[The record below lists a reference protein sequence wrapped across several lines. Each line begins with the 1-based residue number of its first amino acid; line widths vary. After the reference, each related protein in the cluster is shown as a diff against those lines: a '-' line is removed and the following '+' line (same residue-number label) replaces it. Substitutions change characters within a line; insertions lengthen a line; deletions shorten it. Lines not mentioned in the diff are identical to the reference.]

1 VTGLHGSVTFGV
13 TIMQRF
19 GYKSK
24 ERIFA
29 VASRRRANQR
39 GQSVI
44 ETVLLLPWLVFC
56 FVGAFDLGIYSYAL
70 ISAENAARVVGMYA
84 STSTAIAE
92 NPTLACTYAL
102 AELKDSP
109 GATNA
114 SSCSSGGVVN
124 VSTTYLAIGADG
136 LPAARV
142 SVTYQPSQ
150 LFSLPGLINGNLTIT
165 RTVEFPIRGS

>member
-1 VTGLHGSVTFGV
+1 MPPFVYT
-13 TIMQRF
+13 
-19 GYKSK
+19 SK
-24 ERIFA
+24 EKVFA
-29 VASRRRANQR
+29 VATGKRANQR

-44 ETVLLLPWLVFC
+44 ETMLLLPWLAFC
-56 FVGAFDLGIYSYAL
+56 FVGAFDLGIYSYAM

-84 STSTAIAE
+84 SASTSVAE

-109 GATNA
+109 GVGST

-124 VSTTYLAIGADG
+124 VSTTYLATGADG
-136 LPAARV
+136 LPAEQV
-142 SVTYQPSQ
+142 SVTYKPTQVIG
-150 LFSLPGLINGNLTIT
+150 LPGLINGNLTIT